1 MDGYCGRGAV
11 VGAGTVF
18 GSDCSPGLV
27 FGSSCALGMGGNAD
41 RRGNRFMVVD
51 GVTAF
56 ALIHD
61 GGGSDGDVAIA
72 PAAAVAAGPTAA
84 GKAWESHC
92 PVTGPNTQLI
102 VLLGVNCPIT

>member
-11 VGAGTVF
+11 VGTGTVF

-27 FGSSCALGMGGNAD
+27 LGSSCALGMGGNAD

-61 GGGSDGDVAIA
+61 GGGSDGAVAIA
-72 PAAAVAAGPTAA
+72 PAAADTACVP
-84 GKAWESHC
+84 HC
-92 PVTGPNTQLI
+92 PVIPVTGPNTQLI

>member
-1 MDGYCGRGAV
+1 
-11 VGAGTVF
+11 
-18 GSDCSPGLV
+18 
-27 FGSSCALGMGGNAD
+27 
-41 RRGNRFMVVD
+41 MVVD

-61 GGGSDGDVAIA
+61 GGGSDGAVAIA
-72 PAAAVAAGPTAA
+72 PAADTACDP
-84 GKAWESHC
+84 HVPVV

>member
-1 MDGYCGRGAV
+1 
-11 VGAGTVF
+11 
-18 GSDCSPGLV
+18 
-27 FGSSCALGMGGNAD
+27 
-41 RRGNRFMVVD
+41 MVVD

-61 GGGSDGDVAIA
+61 GGGSDGAVAIA
-72 PAAAVAAGPTAA
+72 PAAAT
-84 GKAWESHC
+84 AWEPQC

>member
-1 MDGYCGRGAV
+1 
-11 VGAGTVF
+11 
-18 GSDCSPGLV
+18 
-27 FGSSCALGMGGNAD
+27 
-41 RRGNRFMVVD
+41 MVVD

-61 GGGSDGDVAIA
+61 GGDSDIAVAISA
-72 PAAAVAAGPTAA
+72 SASAAADTACDP
-84 GKAWESHC
+84 HV